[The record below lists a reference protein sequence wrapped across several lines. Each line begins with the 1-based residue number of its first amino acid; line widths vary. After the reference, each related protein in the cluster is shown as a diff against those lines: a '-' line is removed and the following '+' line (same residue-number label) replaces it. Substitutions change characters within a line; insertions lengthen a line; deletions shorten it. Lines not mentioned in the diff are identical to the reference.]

1 MDISERI
8 KELRKALG
16 LNQADFAAPLGLRQS
31 TIGNYES
38 GSRGISDATI
48 LAICREY
55 GASEKWLRT
64 GDGEMFS
71 SAPANCVSEL
81 ASEYDLDLF
90 DQNLIAEYLKLDK
103 QSRAV
108 LKNYI
113 KRVYL
118 ASDDEAA
125 IREELSSYEQELRA
139 EKREKSSVSD
149 ITNVKEA

>member
-1 MDISERI
+1 MEINERI

-16 LNQADFAAPLGLRQS
+16 INQTEFAGPLGLKQT
-31 TIGNYES
+31 TIAGYENGARS
-38 GSRGISDATI
+38 VSDATI

-64 GDGEMFS
+64 GSGEMF
-71 SAPANCVSEL
+71 AAIPTTMVSEL
-81 ASEYDLDLF
+81 AKEYDLDAM
-90 DQNLIAEYLKLDK
+90 DQAIIDEYLKLDK
-103 QSRAV
+103 GSRSV

-125 IREELSSYEQELRA
+125 IREEVASYEQELRA
-139 EKREKSSVSD
+139 EKREKSSASD
-149 ITNVKEA
+149 ITNAKEA